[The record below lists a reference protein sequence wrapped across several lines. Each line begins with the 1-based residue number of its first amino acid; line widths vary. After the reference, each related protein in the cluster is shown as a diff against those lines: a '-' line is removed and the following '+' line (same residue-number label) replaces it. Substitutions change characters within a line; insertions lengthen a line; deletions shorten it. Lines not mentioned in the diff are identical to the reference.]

1 MPDSKLC
8 EALKKSPAFFDR
20 TVKLFDCL
28 SAGVVVADHKG
39 EHLYWNSAAKYVH
52 GYGVAQDLR
61 KPLAQFF
68 RHIRL
73 SRDEQTLCLDMWP
86 MSRLLRGE
94 TVSSEE
100 LRVERLDTGQCWYIS
115 YDGAVLESEDSQAEN
130 LFVLTLR
137 DVSAEREAQSQ
148 LRQAAELF
156 RAVAEST
163 EDALFVKDRAGK
175 YLYFNPAAARF
186 TGKSSSEVVGRDD
199 TFLFAAED
207 ARTIRDH
214 DLGVMETGQ
223 ASVWEEVLTSDGVRR
238 TYQASKS
245 PYRDPDGKVVGLV
258 GISRDISERKRV
270 ELELMAERERLKRL
284 ANVTPGALHTYHVR
298 ADGSHHFSDTTPAL
312 ERVYGVPKELLQR
325 DADYA
330 FRRIHPEDLPKIFRS
345 IAAAA
350 ERMEQWNC
358 EFRVLHPELGETWI
372 DGRSCPVSDGEGGLF
387 WHGILIDIT
396 AQKETTAALQA
407 QKDRFQDIV
416 DSVPGAI
423 YSFRMRPDGSGYFPY
438 ASPAM
443 EAIFGIPTGKLSEN
457 AAPVFE
463 MVLPDYLNELLIGI
477 ESSRDRL
484 EPWSSQIP
492 FQHPQRGLCW
502 AQGQSVPTRLPD
514 GSTLWH
520 GYLWDSTDQRSLEQQ
535 FWQAQKMEAVG
546 RLAGGVAHDFNNLLT
561 VINGYA
567 DLSLQETDQED
578 PLYPGLVQIREAG
591 ERSARLTQQLLAFSK
606 QGPIEPNVFDANAQI
621 LGSQKM
627 LRRLLGE
634 DVEYQLQ
641 LTPGVLPLYL
651 DQGQFEQ
658 LVLNLVVNAR
668 DAMPSG
674 GKLTLTTDNYQG
686 EFLMTVRDSGCGI
699 SAEILSRI
707 FDPFFTTKEIGK
719 GTGLGLAVVH
729 GVLTR
734 GGGRAEVESEPG
746 AGTLFR
752 IFFPLATM
760 DSEQPAL
767 SNQTSVGTETV
778 LVVEDEGA
786 VRRVLV
792 EGLRK
797 CGYRVLMAEDGLRAV
812 ELASQTQET
821 IHLLLSDVVM
831 PGMCGP
837 EAAQRILETRPKLK
851 ILFMTGYTEDARIPV
866 GILRKPFT
874 PQEAARK
881 IRALLDGS

>member
-1 MPDSKLC
+1 MPNSKLR

-28 SAGVVVADHKG
+28 SAGVVVADHEG
-39 EHLYWNSAAKYVH
+39 EHLYWNSAAKYLH
-52 GYGVAQDLR
+52 GYRLEQDLR

-68 RHIRL
+68 QHFRL
-73 SRDEQTLCLDMWP
+73 SRGEQTLSLEMWP

-115 YDGAVLESEDSQAEN
+115 YDGAVLESEDSPAEN

-156 RAVAEST
+156 RAVAESSQ
-163 EDALFVKDRAGK
+163 DALFVKDRAGK
-175 YLYFNPAAARF
+175 YLHFNPAAARF

-199 TFLFAAED
+199 IFLFGAEE
-207 ARTIRDH
+207 ARTIREH
-214 DLGVMETGQ
+214 DLAVMETGQ

-245 PYRDPDGKVVGLV
+245 PYRDPGGKVVGLV

-270 ELELMAERERLKRL
+270 ELELMAERER
-284 ANVTPGALHTYHVR
+284 
-298 ADGSHHFSDTTPAL
+298 
-312 ERVYGVPKELLQR
+312 
-325 DADYA
+325 
-330 FRRIHPEDLPKIFRS
+330 
-345 IAAAA
+345 
-350 ERMEQWNC
+350 
-358 EFRVLHPELGETWI
+358 
-372 DGRSCPVSDGEGGLF
+372 
-387 WHGILIDIT
+387 
-396 AQKETTAALQA
+396 
-407 QKDRFQDIV
+407 FQDIV

-423 YSFRMRPDGSGYFPY
+423 YSFRMRPDGSGHFPY
-438 ASPAM
+438 ASPAI
-443 EAIFGIPTGKLSEN
+443 EAIFGIPTGELFEN

-463 MVLPDYLNELLIGI
+463 MVLPDFLNDLMEGI
-477 ESSRDRL
+477 ETSRARL

-502 AQGQSVPTRLPD
+502 AQGQSVPTRLAD
-514 GSTLWH
+514 GSTVWH

-567 DLSLQETDQED
+567 DLSLQETDEED

-606 QGPIEPNVFDANAQI
+606 QGPIEPKVFDANTQI

-627 LRRLLGE
+627 LCRLLGE

-641 LTPGVLPLYL
+641 LAPGVLPLYL

-658 LVLNLVVNAR
+658 LVLNLIVNAR

-674 GKLTLTTDNYQG
+674 GKLTLTTENCQG

-752 IFFPLATM
+752 IFFPLAPM
-760 DSEQPAL
+760 DSEQAAP
-767 SNQTSVGTETV
+767 SQQTCVGGETV

-786 VRRVLV
+786 VRQVLV

-797 CGYRVLMAEDGLRAV
+797 CGYRVLVAEDGLRAV
-812 ELASQTQET
+812 ELARQTQET

-831 PGMCGP
+831 PSMCGP
-837 EAAQRILETRPKLK
+837 EAAQRILETRPNLK
-851 ILFMTGYTEDARIPV
+851 ILFMTGYTEDARIPP

-874 PQEAARK
+874 PQEAARR
-881 IRALLDGS
+881 IRDLLDAS